1 MQGLIWNE
9 RFSVGVP
16 AMDAQHQRLIGLI
29 NSLRATD
36 DAGIAFDTIM
46 GMFDYATTHFRAE
59 EELLRQAGYSELQTQ
74 LREHKAFLDKAVEF
88 SKKDLADP
96 QICSQ
101 ITGYLRDWLRHHIL
115 EEDMKYKRC
124 IPESLI
130 R

>member
-1 MQGLIWNE
+1 MQGIIWNE

-46 GMFDYATTHFRAE
+46 GMFDYALVHFKAE
-59 EELLRQAGYSELQTQ
+59 ESLLSQAGYSELPTQ
-74 LREHKAFLDKAVEF
+74 QREHKVFLDKAVEL
-88 SKKDLADP
+88 SKQDLADP
-96 QICSQ
+96 TICTQ
-101 ITGYLRDWLRHHIL
+101 ITSFLRSWLVHHIL

-124 IPESLI
+124 IPEILL